1 MINPNVILRQIQKL
15 FWNQDK
21 IMNKFLRFTITILFF
36 LALPINPLYAETAP
50 VKVVNPDT
58 KNSNNTL
65 ATVNGIDV
73 PKDLIESLVL
83 IAKKQGAEDTPNLRK
98 QVLDNYINRLIL
110 SQDASKLG
118 LDKMTDNKSQLAM
131 LKTNFLA
138 NLAISDYLTKKPIN
152 DVSIKTEYDLQ
163 VASLNQN
170 SDLQQYKIS
179 LILVK
184 TDEEAKDILTKIK
197 KGDSFNQLAKD
208 FSIEK
213 GRNGDGSSD
222 WLLTNQISPVLSN
235 VIVNLSKGTFSVAPI
250 RSDRG
255 FYLVKLDDKRP
266 YKIPSLDESK
276 ANIQASLVRKYQ
288 MEYISKLRKESKI
301 QIHQ

>member
-21 IMNKFLRFTITILFF
+21 IMNKFLRFTIAALFF

-50 VKVVNPDT
+50 VKVVNPDA
-58 KNSNNTL
+58 KNSTNIL

-73 PKDLIESLVL
+73 PKDLIEGLVL
-83 IAKKQGAEDTPNLRK
+83 IAKKQGAQDTPELRK

-138 NLAISDYLTKKPIN
+138 NLAIGDYLTKKPIN

-222 WLLTNQISPVLSN
+222 WLLTNQISP
-235 VIVNLSKGTFSVAPI
+235 
-250 RSDRG
+250 D
-255 FYLVKLDDKRP
+255 
-266 YKIPSLDESK
+266 
-276 ANIQASLVRKYQ
+276 
-288 MEYISKLRKESKI
+288 
-301 QIHQ
+301 